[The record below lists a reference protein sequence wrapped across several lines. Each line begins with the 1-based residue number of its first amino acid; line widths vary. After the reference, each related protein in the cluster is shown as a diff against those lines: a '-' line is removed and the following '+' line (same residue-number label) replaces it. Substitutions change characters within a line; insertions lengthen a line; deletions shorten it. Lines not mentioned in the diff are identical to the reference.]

1 MADKPLFTGNAA
13 PDGAEALADLLLAGL
28 DERPTWR
35 SFLEASAA
43 RCAAQR
49 GAAFIFEPAAG
60 AAADLVIVAR
70 GPGAESFLLDH
81 LSLDALRA
89 FPLGDLAVSDVGGRS
104 LSVLPMRLEEARR
117 SYFILQSGDDA
128 GLAPDS
134 AALVGALQPLLERV
148 SRHFLTIGNLVRRL
162 SVMET
167 VLESGG
173 VGLALVGAD
182 GGVILTNAVAAGILN
197 AGRGLKVAR
206 GRLSAES
213 RADHDLLA
221 ARIKDCAEKQGPR
234 ESHEAWPPL
243 AIEQDGAEHPITVL
257 VRPGPPFAPLTAP
270 LIRTAIVVLRDPARR
285 DFVQPAALERLF
297 RLTPAEARLAS
308 SSRQWRQRGG
318 RRHAIGRDPQHRP
331 HAIAGGVRQR
341 RAPIARATLI
351 RLILSTTA
359 VD

>member
-1 MADKPLFTGNAA
+1 MADKPLFLENRA
-13 PDGAEALADLLLAGL
+13 PDGAAALADLLFAGL

-35 SFLEASAA
+35 SFLEACAA
-43 RCAAQR
+43 RCAA
-49 GAAFIFEPAAG
+49 GTAAFIFEPMAG
-60 AAADLVIVAR
+60 AVDDLVIVAR
-70 GPGAESFLLDH
+70 GADADTFLLDH
-81 LSLDALRA
+81 PSLEALRTFA
-89 FPLGDLAVSDVGGRS
+89 LGDLAAERAGGRS
-104 LSVLPMRLEEARR
+104 MLVLPIRLDEARR
-117 SYFILQSGDDA
+117 SYFILQSGDEA
-128 GLAPDS
+128 MLAADS
-134 AALVGALQPLLERV
+134 AALVSALQPLLERV

-173 VGLALVGAD
+173 VGLVLVGAD
-182 GGVILTNAVAAGILN
+182 CGIILTNAVADGILN
-197 AGRGLKVAR
+197 TGRGLQIVR
-206 GRLSAES
+206 GRLSAER
-213 RADHDLLA
+213 RADHDVLA
-221 ARIKDCAEKQGPR
+221 ARIRDCARKQGPE

-297 RLTPAEARLAS
+297 HLTPAEARLAS
-308 SSRQWRQRGG
+308 LLANGVSVEDAAVQLGVTRNTVRTQLQAVFAKTRTNRQG
-318 RRHAIGRDPQHRP
+318 D
-331 HAIAGGVRQR
+331 
-341 RAPIARATLI
+341 LI

>member
-13 PDGAEALADLLLAGL
+13 LDGVEALADLLLAGL

-35 SFLEASAA
+35 SFLDSCAE
-43 RCAAQR
+43 RCAA
-49 GAAFIFEPAAG
+49 GVAAFIFEPMAG
-60 AAADLVIVAR
+60 AANDLVIVAR
-70 GPGAESFLLDH
+70 GDDAQAFLLKH
-81 LSLDALRA
+81 TSLEVLRG
-89 FPLGDLAVSDVGGRS
+89 FPLGALATYAPDGQTM
-104 LSVLPMRLEEARR
+104 LILPMHLDEVRR
-117 SYFILQSGDDA
+117 SYFVLQASA
-128 GLAPDS
+128 G
-134 AALVGALQPLLERV
+134 AALAADCDVLIAHLQPFLERV

-182 GGVILTNAVAAGILN
+182 SGIILTNAVADAILN
-197 AGRGLKVAR
+197 AGRGLKNAR
-206 GRLSAES
+206 GRLIAES

-221 ARIKDCAEKQGPR
+221 SRIKDCAEKQGPH

-270 LIRTAIVVLRDPARR
+270 LIRTAIVVLRDAARR

-297 RLTPAEARLAS
+297 HLTPAEARLAS
-308 SSRQWRQRGG
+308 LLANGVSVEDAATQLGVTRNTARTQLQAVFAKTRTNRQG
-318 RRHAIGRDPQHRP
+318 D
-331 HAIAGGVRQR
+331 
-341 RAPIARATLI
+341 LI

>member
-1 MADKPLFTGNAA
+1 
-13 PDGAEALADLLLAGL
+13 LLVLPIRL
-28 DERPTWR
+28 DET
-35 SFLEASAA
+35 
-43 RCAAQR
+43 
-49 GAAFIFEPAAG
+49 
-60 AAADLVIVAR
+60 
-70 GPGAESFLLDH
+70 
-81 LSLDALRA
+81 
-89 FPLGDLAVSDVGGRS
+89 
-104 LSVLPMRLEEARR
+104 RR

-134 AALVGALQPLLERV
+134 VVLVGALQPLLERV

-221 ARIKDCAEKQGPR
+221 ARIKDCAEKQGPQ

-270 LIRTAIVVLRDPARR
+270 LIRTAIIVLRDPARR

-308 SSRQWRQRGG
+308 FLANGVSVEDAATQLGVTRNTVRTQLQAVFAKTRTNRQG
-318 RRHAIGRDPQHRP
+318 D
-331 HAIAGGVRQR
+331 
-341 RAPIARATLI
+341 LI

>member
-28 DERPTWR
+28 DERPIWR
-35 SFLEASAA
+35 SFLDSCAQ
-43 RCAAQR
+43 RCAA
-49 GAAFIFEPAAG
+49 GVAAFIFEPMAG
-60 AAADLVIVAR
+60 AVDDLVIVAR
-70 GPGAESFLLDH
+70 GAGADSFLVDH
-81 LSLDALRA
+81 MALEELRE
-89 FPLGDLAVSDVGGRS
+89 FPLGALGAADASGRPV
-104 LSVLPMRLEEARR
+104 LILPMRLDETRR
-117 SYFILQSGDDA
+117 CYFILQSGDGA
-128 GLAPDS
+128 GFAGDS
-134 AALVGALQPLLERV
+134 EALIGALQPFMERV

-182 GGVILTNAVAAGILN
+182 GGIILTNAVADAVLN
-197 AGRGLKVAR
+197 AGRGLKVTR
-206 GRLSAES
+206 GRLSADN

-221 ARIKDCAEKQGPR
+221 ARIKDCAEKQGPQER
-234 ESHEAWPPL
+234 HEAWPPL
-243 AIEQDGAEHPITVL
+243 AIEQDGSEHPITVL

-270 LIRTAIVVLRDPARR
+270 LIRTAIVVLRDAARR

-297 RLTPAEARLAS
+297 HLTPAEARLAS
-308 SSRQWRQRGG
+308 LLANGVSVEDAAAQLGVTRNTIRTQLQAVFAKTRTNRQG
-318 RRHAIGRDPQHRP
+318 D
-331 HAIAGGVRQR
+331 
-341 RAPIARATLI
+341 LI

>member
-13 PDGAEALADLLLAGL
+13 PHGVEALADLLFSGL

-35 SFLEASAA
+35 SFLEACAE
-43 RCAAQR
+43 RCAAR
-49 GAAFIFEPAAG
+49 VAAFIFEPVAG
-60 AAADLVIVAR
+60 AADDLVIVAR

-81 LSLDALRA
+81 ISLEALRA
-89 FPLGDLAVSDVGGRS
+89 FPLGDIADLSVGGRC
-104 LSVLPMRLEEARR
+104 LLVLPMRLEEARR
-117 SYFILQSGDDA
+117 SYFILQSGNDA
-128 GLAPDS
+128 GLAADS
-134 AALVGALQPLLERV
+134 AVLVSALQALLERV

-182 GGVILTNAVAAGILN
+182 GGIILTNVVADGILN

-234 ESHEAWPPL
+234 EIDEAWPPL

-297 RLTPAEARLAS
+297 HLTPAEARLAS
-308 SSRQWRQRGG
+308 VLANGVSVEDAAAQLGVTRNTVRTQLQAVFAKTRTNRQG
-318 RRHAIGRDPQHRP
+318 D
-331 HAIAGGVRQR
+331 
-341 RAPIARATLI
+341 LI